1 MTGSHSQNCPH
12 KGCGKELETGEDVE
26 TVQTKLDSNAKSY
39 CEPGEDYNNV
49 IMRQGDDR
57 NGFFVCSTIL
67 EDVPTVPSARLTA
80 TMAVALTWLHEA
92 PDDKILSK

>member
-1 MTGSHSQNCPH
+1 M
-12 KGCGKELETGEDVE
+12 
-26 TVQTKLDSNAKSY
+26 QTKLESNAKSY
-39 CEPGEDYNNV
+39 REPGEDYNNV
-49 IMRQGDDR
+49 IMRQKDDR

-92 PDDKILSK
+92 PDDKIIRK